1 MFCIIFGLGLRLYS
15 INSGLPYIVAP
26 DEKRQVLDAL
36 SMGARKSL
44 VPLEYTYPVL
54 HKYILL
60 FCFTVY
66 FFLGLIFKIFINNS
80 DFVFKFLIDPGN
92 VFFIARLLSA
102 VFGVAIIIPVYLM
115 GKHFFSRN
123 TGIIAV
129 IFALFMFQLVTH
141 SQWAVADILL
151 TFFCTWAF
159 YYILR
164 CLFFGTLKDFILAA
178 FFIGLAVATKY
189 QGIYLVVPYLAML
202 LIKPGFLFFKKE
214 EAKKIY
220 FSILVIVIFAIIGN
234 LGLIFN
240 FKENIRRL
248 LELRGEIMGIS
259 SLQPFKHNFIS
270 VAIWFIKELIR
281 QEEFLGIILVG
292 GILYSICK
300 HTKIDLLFLVY
311 LAFCLLTLVPFGFR
325 FLHLLV
331 YSFAIICVFGAR
343 LTERLT
349 EIIFRYRYKLSNSL
363 VVAFIIVLPSLY
375 SAIRLDFKRLQ
386 PDTRLLAKTWLE
398 KNIPLNSYIAED
410 LYDFSVPLQSEY
422 PLLFQD
428 EKLQKYYLEF
438 NSEIRQRYKDYAYS
452 KGIYYLRQIR
462 YETEQPIWPQDMS
475 AIAVS
480 LAEKNPIIKRLY
492 RWFNFYSIE
501 ELKQM
506 GVSVVILSSYTYNHF
521 LLDSDKRKSTGL
533 FNPHY
538 KEDTLSSNKQASAY
552 REGSRYGLIF
562 YLAKRARDF
571 YLPLLELKFS
581 DVKLVQEFYPNDQHL
596 GPVIEIYKL
605 GD

>member
-1 MFCIIFGLGLRLYS
+1 MRLYS

-54 HKYILL
+54 HKYVLL
-60 FCFTVY
+60 FCFVIY
-66 FFLGLIFKIFINNS
+66 FFAGLIFKVFINNS

-92 VFFIARLLSA
+92 VFLIARLLSA
-102 VFGVAIIIPVYLM
+102 VFGVALIIPAYLI

-123 TGIIAV
+123 TGIIAA
-129 IFALFMFQLVTH
+129 IFVSFMFQLVTH

-164 CLFFGTLKDFILAA
+164 CLTYGTLKDFIFAA
-178 FFIGLAVATKY
+178 FFIGLAIATKY

-202 LIKPGFLFFKKE
+202 LIKPGLLFFKKGQV
-214 EAKKIY
+214 KKVY
-220 FSILVIVIFAIIGN
+220 FSILVIVIFTIIGN
-234 LGLIFN
+234 PGIIFN
-240 FKENIRRL
+240 FKENIQRL

-270 VAIWFIKELIR
+270 VAVWFIKELIR
-281 QEEFLGIILVG
+281 QEEFLGIILAG
-292 GILYSICK
+292 GILYSISK
-300 HTKIDLLFLVY
+300 HSRIDLLFLVY

-343 LTERLT
+343 LTERLI

-363 VVAFIIVLPSLY
+363 VVAFIIVLPSLN
-375 SAIRLDFKRLQ
+375 SAMQLDFKRLQ

-398 KNIPLNSYIAED
+398 KNIPLNSHIAED

-438 NSEIRQRYKDYAYS
+438 NSEIRQRYKDYAHS
-452 KGIYYLRQIR
+452 KGIYYLRQVR
-462 YETEQPIWPQDMS
+462 YETEQPIWPRDMPGL
-475 AIAVS
+475 AVS

-506 GVSVVILSSYTYNHF
+506 GVSVVILSSYAYNHF
-521 LLDSDKRKSTGL
+521 LLDNDKHKTTGL
-533 FNPHY
+533 FNPYY
-538 KEDTLSSNKQASAY
+538 KEDTLSSNKQAKAY
-552 REGSRYGLIF
+552 IEGSRYGLIF

-581 DVKLVQEFYPNDQHL
+581 NVKLLQEFYPNDQHL
-596 GPVIEIYKL
+596 GPVIKVYKL
-605 GD
+605 GE

>member
-1 MFCIIFGLGLRLYS
+1 MFCIILGLGLRLYS
-15 INSGLPYIVAP
+15 INSALPYIVAP

-54 HKYILL
+54 HKYLLL
-60 FCFTVY
+60 FCFAIY
-66 FFLGLIFKIFINNS
+66 FFLGLIFKVFINNS

-92 VFFIARLLSA
+92 VFLIARLLSA
-102 VFGVAIIIPVYLM
+102 VFGVAIIIPVYLI

-123 TGIIAV
+123 TGIIAA
-129 IFALFMFQLVTH
+129 IFASFMFQLVTH

-164 CLFFGTLKDFILAA
+164 CLTCGRLKDFIFAA

-202 LIKPGFLFFKKE
+202 LIKPGLLFFKKGQV
-214 EAKKIY
+214 KKVY
-220 FSILVIVIFAIIGN
+220 FSVLVIVIFAIIGN
-234 LGLIFN
+234 PGIIFN
-240 FKENIRRL
+240 FKENIQRL

-259 SLQPFKHNFIS
+259 SLQPFGHNFIS
-270 VAIWFIKELIR
+270 VAVWFIKELIR
-281 QEEFLGIILVG
+281 QEEFLGIILAG

-300 HTKIDLLFLVY
+300 HSRIDLLFLVY

-343 LTERLT
+343 LTERLI
-349 EIIFRYRYKLSNSL
+349 EIIFRYRYKLSDSL
-363 VVAFIIVLPSLY
+363 IVAFIIVSPSLN
-375 SAIRLDFKRLQ
+375 SAIQLDFKRLQ

-438 NSEIRQRYKDYAYS
+438 NPEIRQRYKDYAHS
-452 KGIYYLRQIR
+452 KGAYCLRQVR
-462 YETEQPIWPQDMS
+462 YETEQPIWPQDMPGL
-475 AIAVS
+475 AVS

-506 GVSVVILSSYTYNHF
+506 GVSVVILSSYAYNHF
-521 LLDSDKRKSTGL
+521 LLDDDKHKSTGL
-533 FNPHY
+533 FNPYY
-538 KEDTLSSNKQASAY
+538 KEDTLSSNKQARAY
-552 REGSRYGLIF
+552 IEGSKYGLIF

-581 DVKLVQEFYPNDQHL
+581 NVKLLQEFYPNDRHL
-596 GPVIEIYKL
+596 GPVIKIYKL
-605 GD
+605 GE